1 MIFKDNGNL
10 RIPITEVPVNEADQK
25 ATYMIATGI
34 IPEDGTIRGD
44 LYDAKDKLVAKRRV
58 YRYKGEKNAPFA
70 EVATDKESY
79 LDGETPTE
87 SWTVDTIKL
96 WLDDRAELEI
106 VEDEEGRDVDV
117 WVSLY
122 DSKDTKAT
130 LLEKVISVYDS
141 KMTKADLL
149 GLLAIELEAEN
160 VAEIKK

>member
-10 RIPITEVPVNEADQK
+10 RIPITKIPANEADRK
-25 ATYMIATGI
+25 AAYMIATGI

-70 EVATDKESY
+70 EIAVDKVAL

-130 LLEKVISVYDS
+130 LLEKV
-141 KMTKADLL
+141 
-149 GLLAIELEAEN
+149 N
-160 VAEIKK
+160 PEIGG

>member
-70 EVATDKESY
+70 EIAVDKVAL

-87 SWTVDTIKL
+87 LWTVDTIKL

-130 LLEKVISVYDS
+130 LLEKV
-141 KMTKADLL
+141 
-149 GLLAIELEAEN
+149 N
-160 VAEIKK
+160 PEIGSS